1 MNFDLP
7 HGATREPV
15 IGRNVVATSQP
26 LAAQAGLQM
35 LTAGGT
41 AADAAVATAA
51 ALTVVEPTANGL
63 GSDAFAMWW
72 DSASQQLHGLNASG
86 RSPAA
91 LNVDRIRAAGTM
103 PRRGWGAV
111 TVPGAVSGWIDLW
124 RAAGRLPLHDVLAPA
139 IAYARDGYPV
149 SPQTA
154 RGWARSVDRYRNF
167 EHWMSTFAPEGTAPA
182 IGDIVRLEDH
192 ARTLEAIADTEGEAL
207 YRGALAQQIA
217 AAAKADGGAM
227 SLDDLAEHAPLRVTP
242 LSVSFGDLDLHELPP
257 NGQGLAVLIAAGV
270 LERLGGATLNSDDPA
285 TMHLQ
290 IEAMKLGFADAGDH
304 VADPDLLTCDPA
316 TLIASDRLD
325 AKTALVNATCAQPL
339 CEAVPQWSSTV
350 YLACAD
356 AAGNAV
362 SFIQSNYEGF
372 GSGVV
377 VPNTG
382 IAMQNRGAGFVLEEG
397 HPNTLR
403 AGVRPYHTIIPGFT
417 TRQEAPHMAFGVMGG
432 PMQPQGHLQVLARVA
447 FGWNPQAAL
456 DAPRWRVEGGMRVA
470 VEPQMPQST
479 IDALRAMGHNV
490 HVAPARDVS
499 FGGGQITL
507 RHGDAWVGASDCRR
521 DGEAVAF

>member
-41 AADAAVATAA
+41 AADAAVAAAA

-72 DSASQQLHGLNASG
+72 DSASQRLHGLNASG

-91 LNVDRIRAAGTM
+91 LNVDRIRATGTM
-103 PRRGWGAV
+103 PRRGWDAV

-139 IAYARDGYPV
+139 IDYARNGYPV

-154 RGWARSVDRYRNF
+154 QGWARSLERYRNF

-182 IGDIVRLEDH
+182 TGDIVRLEDH
-192 ARTLEAIADTEGEAL
+192 ARTLEAIADTEGEAF
-207 YRGALAQQIA
+207 YCGALAQQIA
-217 AAAKADGGAM
+217 AAAQADGGAM
-227 SLDDLAEHAPLRVTP
+227 SLDDLAGHEPLRVTP
-242 LSVSFGDLDLHELPP
+242 LSVSFGDLELHELPP
-257 NGQGLAVLIAAGV
+257 NGQGLAALIAAGV
-270 LERLGGATLNSDDPA
+270 LERLGGATLDSDDPA

-304 VADPDLLTCDPA
+304 VADPDLLDCDPA

-325 AKTALVNATCAQPL
+325 AKAALVDASLAQPL

-356 AAGNAV
+356 HAGNAV

-397 HPNTLR
+397 HPNTR
-403 AGVRPYHTIIPGFT
+403 CEQASART
-417 TRQEAPHMAFGVMGG
+417 TRSSPAS
-432 PMQPQGHLQVLARVA
+432 
-447 FGWNPQAAL
+447 
-456 DAPRWRVEGGMRVA
+456 PRTKAHRTWPSA
-470 VEPQMPQST
+470 
-479 IDALRAMGHNV
+479 
-490 HVAPARDVS
+490 
-499 FGGGQITL
+499 
-507 RHGDAWVGASDCRR
+507 
-521 DGEAVAF
+521 